1 MLLNECLEV
10 KEIII
15 CFKLYYITS
24 ISSGYSDTATFMC
37 NSPITYTIFGGK
49 KEIKAKQKKKKKEGK
64 QGGRE
69 EEERKIGR
77 EEERKAISKNFQ
89 RFSRSL
95 ASQSLDWE
103 NSSGFGCPREW
114 HLFKG
119 L

>member
-24 ISSGYSDTATFMC
+24 ISSGYSDTATFMF
-37 NSPITYTIFGGK
+37 NSPITSKNFGGK
-49 KEIKAKQKKKKKEGK
+49 KEIKEKQEKKEKRKERKKGGRA
-64 QGGRE
+64 GGRE

-77 EEERKAISKNFQ
+77 EEERKDISKNFQ
-89 RFSRSL
+89 QFSRSL

-103 NSSGFGCPREW
+103 NSSGFDCP
-114 HLFKG
+114 
-119 L
+119 

>member
-49 KEIKAKQKKKKKEGK
+49 KEIKEK
-64 QGGRE
+64 
-69 EEERKIGR
+69 
-77 EEERKAISKNFQ
+77 
-89 RFSRSL
+89 
-95 ASQSLDWE
+95 
-103 NSSGFGCPREW
+103 
-114 HLFKG
+114 
-119 L
+119 